1 MVLWKVMVGAILL
14 AVMVVNLPFYMSG
27 STEANT
33 GLAVS
38 GLVIFG
44 GLYLIYRGVYP
55 VNK

>member
-1 MVLWKVMVGAILL
+1 MVLWKVMVGAIFL
-14 AVMVVNLPFYMSG
+14 AVMVVSLPFYMSG

>member
-1 MVLWKVMVGAILL
+1 MVLWKVMVGAILF
-14 AVMVVNLPFYMSG
+14 AIMVVNLPFYMSG

>member
-14 AVMVVNLPFYMSG
+14 AVMAVNLPFYMSG

>member
-1 MVLWKVMVGAILL
+1 MVGAILL
-14 AVMVVNLPFYMSG
+14 AVMVVSLPFYMSG